1 MSILDYLSDSIFSQ
15 ESSTGFHFAGLIF
28 LILTIRAIIQLNKTK
43 SIKNRFY
50 NAKTVGQLVLIGAWC
65 YLTYF
70 YVRKNKHSKDKKT
83 LKNVVKL
90 QNATKKALLALI
102 IAFFASIDLVIAP
115 FWLIWVI
122 AYYLEDWV

>member
-43 SIKNRFY
+43 LIKNRFY

-90 QNATKKALLALI
+90 QYLFSCELESDKTRSAIQVRISLLQVYLI
-102 IAFFASIDLVIAP
+102 STFKICLN
-115 FWLIWVI
+115 L
-122 AYYLEDWV
+122 